1 MSSERHL
8 NDLLARRALSHQP
21 SPQEHDDTEGYCNV
35 ENDEDSY
42 EEEIAID
49 DNRTVPQPTQKQP
62 TLMDMLMNGNRTTTI
77 TVGGSSNVSP
87 AVLDYMR
94 VTNTQPN
101 QQGKKGGGGGGGG
114 DTATTN
120 QADNVA
126 LDERYETLY
135 AERMVR
141 IRNKIELRD
150 RDEFDDEDEDE
161 LSSIDFNHSND
172 DEDDAMMRDLMGGVN
187 GNNNNGGGGHPPHR
201 KKQRK
206 VVSSKD
212 SCFLCAFGDRFHD
225 GIRAPHI
232 ARLNDIYE
240 KFYGKMSNYELAN
253 AMHLYFKANIYSEDD
268 SIPMLE
274 SHVVLEHIEG
284 RHSLAALNFIVESIK
299 DYEQVK
305 FIAKGCLCKAD
316 GTINHRVFAI
326 FDKAQ
331 TKLEKLYTMKIDNMN
346 FNNGQT
352 IEDLNSKGSYFN
364 LMPMFSQREERTRRL
379 KRKAS
384 PIQSATNTFD
394 L

>member
-21 SPQEHDDTEGYCNV
+21 SPHDDTEGCCDV
-35 ENDEDSY
+35 DNDEEAY
-42 EEEIAID
+42 EEEIAIND
-49 DNRTVPQPTQKQP
+49 DRTVPQPTQKQP

-101 QQGKKGGGGGGGG
+101 QQGKKG

-141 IRNKIELRD
+141 IRNKIELRE

-161 LSSIDFNHSND
+161 LSSNDFNHSND
-172 DEDDAMMRDLMGGVN
+172 DEDDAMMRDLMGGGN
-187 GNNNNGGGGHPPHR
+187 GNNNNNDGGGRPPPR

-206 VVSSKD
+206 AASSKD

-274 SHVVLEHIEG
+274 PQVVLEHIEG

-316 GTINHRVFAI
+316 GTMDHRAFAI

-352 IEDLNSKGSYFN
+352 MEDLNSKGGYFN

-384 PIQSATNTFD
+384 SIQSATNTFD

>member
-1 MSSERHL
+1 MSTERHL

-21 SPQEHDDTEGYCNV
+21 SPHEHDHTDECCHVDNDDEAYEG
-35 ENDEDSY
+35 
-42 EEEIAID
+42 EIAID
-49 DNRTVPQPTQKQP
+49 DHRTTPQPTQKQP

-94 VTNTQPN
+94 VTNNAQPN
-101 QQGKKGGGGGGGG
+101 QPGKKG
-114 DTATTN
+114 DAAMVN

-126 LDERYETLY
+126 LEERYETLY
-135 AERMVR
+135 AERIAR
-141 IRNKIELRD
+141 IRNKIELRE
-150 RDEFDDEDEDE
+150 RDEFDEDEEEDE

-172 DEDDAMMRDLMGGVN
+172 DEDEAMMRDLMGGGS
-187 GNNNNGGGGHPPHR
+187 GNDGGGRPPP
-201 KKQRK
+201 KKRQRK
-206 VVSSKD
+206 AMMPSSKD

-232 ARLNDIYE
+232 ARLNNIYE

-274 SHVVLEHIEG
+274 PQVILEHIEG

-316 GTINHRVFAI
+316 GTMDHRAFAI

-352 IEDLNSKGSYFN
+352 MEDLNSKGGYFN

-379 KRKAS
+379 KRKTS
-384 PIQSATNTFD
+384 SIQSATNTFD

>member
-1 MSSERHL
+1 M
-8 NDLLARRALSHQP
+8 D
-21 SPQEHDDTEGYCNV
+21 
-35 ENDEDSY
+35 NDEEAY
-42 EEEIAID
+42 EGEIAID
-49 DNRTVPQPTQKQP
+49 DHRTTPQPTQKQP

-94 VTNTQPN
+94 VTNNTQPN
-101 QQGKKGGGGGGGG
+101 QQGKKG
-114 DTATTN
+114 DAVIAN

-126 LDERYETLY
+126 LEERYETLY
-135 AERMVR
+135 AERIAR
-141 IRNKIELRD
+141 IRNKIELRE
-150 RDEFDDEDEDE
+150 RDEFDDDEEEEEE

-172 DEDDAMMRDLMGGVN
+172 DEDEAMMRDLMGGGS
-187 GNNNNGGGGHPPHR
+187 GNDGGGRPPP
-201 KKQRK
+201 KKRQRK
-206 VVSSKD
+206 AMMPSSKD

-232 ARLNDIYE
+232 ARLNNIYE

-274 SHVVLEHIEG
+274 PQVILEHIEG

-316 GTINHRVFAI
+316 GTMDHRAFAI

-352 IEDLNSKGSYFN
+352 MEDLNSKGGYFN

-384 PIQSATNTFD
+384 SIQSATNTFD